1 MADIL
6 FTQYLRPDGRKAAVT
21 IDRPDDIA
29 KLADRIIDR
38 GFRFECEHLTTGH
51 ASLTIAGADDD
62 EDIEVVRNGP
72 EVPVAIDRMITRF
85 AAKIGVIA

>member
-1 MADIL
+1 MADIP
-6 FTQYLRPDGRKAAVT
+6 FTQYLRPDGRKAAVS
-21 IDRPDDIA
+21 IDRPDEIA
-29 KLADRIIDR
+29 RLADRIIGR

-72 EVPVAIDRMITRF
+72 EVPAAVDRMITRF
-85 AAKIGVIA
+85 AAKIGVAA